1 MKHVLSVIVDAPRID
16 SRECEDPFNA
26 ACNLVV
32 IIIIR
37 TIILLYI
44 QTKTSQVFTAA
55 AMTVFNVYR
64 WRLYNMCHNFLTLDD
79 LMWTLTLSNA

>member
-1 MKHVLSVIVDAPRID
+1 MDAPCID
-16 SRECEDPFNA
+16 SWECEDPFNA
-26 ACNLVV
+26 ACNFVI

-44 QTKTSQVFTAA
+44 QTKTSRVFTAA

-64 WRLYNMCHNFLTLDD
+64 WRLYNMCYNFHTLDD
-79 LMWTLTLSNA
+79 LMWTLAPSNA